1 MADLKTTSATL
12 NNEKWQTYQEIK
24 LSLFHLMGVCEAV
37 QQVKADPAPDPA
49 EDSAHITATVSGL
62 SVFKGES
69 ASILAGVITKADCF
83 SINGIG
89 GSVRLSFTVAG
100 IWNK

>member
-1 MADLKTTSATL
+1 MTRTTP
-12 NNEKWQTYQEIK
+12 NMERWQTYQAIK
-24 LSLFHLMGVCEAV
+24 LDLFHLMDVCGAV

-49 EDSAHITATVSGL
+49 EDSAHITAKVSGL

-69 ASILAGVITKADCF
+69 ASILADVITKADCF